1 MPRIG
6 EVSTF
11 ELPASGPPPRFCKAD
26 CNKSRREK
34 AFSEWQSC
42 KHKVATSLKQYKAS
56 QPEGLRRE
64 MASQIKHRVEPLLGW
79 AFLVGVIAVLGFVLL
94 AVTKP
99 RMDVTGQV
107 PTEVRH

>member
-1 MPRIG
+1 
-6 EVSTF
+6 
-11 ELPASGPPPRFCKAD
+11 
-26 CNKSRREK
+26 
-34 AFSEWQSC
+34 
-42 KHKVATSLKQYKAS
+42 
-56 QPEGLRRE
+56 

-99 RMDVTGQV
+99 RVDVTGQV